1 MGRGFE
7 SLRAHLWCLW
17 RSWLARQIVALEA
30 ESSNLS
36 RHPTKDR
43 TVIHAARS
51 FFIMGRRQAVRQRT
65 LTPPSVGSNP
75 AGPTKSPTKFNVH
88 SLDFVGL
95 FLFAWKIPAEKFGV
109 QRAAVVGTG
118 RRRPRRGWA
127 TSTKGPARPVDFCYK
142 CVGFVKRLA
151 KCTVLCYDCKLK
163 RKARNL
169 HKAALQGSK
178 PQHFRRR
185 SFAGPTSFCT
195 KRSPYAFIRKNKRAF
210 PPPYGA
216 GRS

>member
-1 MGRGFE
+1 MPFLICDLCKVRKNCTGKGFVE
-7 SLRAHLWCLW
+7 GSIVQCLMV
-17 RSWLARQIVALEA
+17 SAILHI
-30 ESSNLS
+30 
-36 RHPTKDR
+36 P
-43 TVIHAARS
+43 
-51 FFIMGRRQAVRQRT
+51 
-65 LTPPSVGSNP
+65 
-75 AGPTKSPTKFNVH
+75 KSPTKFNVH
-88 SLDFVGL
+88 SLDLAGL
-95 FLFAWKIPAEKFGV
+95 FLFAWKRPAEKFGV
-109 QRAAVVGTG
+109 QRAAVIGTG

-151 KCTVLCYDCKLK
+151 KYTVLCYDCKPK

>member
-1 MGRGFE
+1 MNSPCPALASRGAKTVQCAWRHTTSAASRQSRPARAVTRPAGASLARSPVSRTQPWSHAHNPATFLGRG
-7 SLRAHLWCLW
+7 S
-17 RSWLARQIVALEA
+17 
-30 ESSNLS
+30 
-36 RHPTKDR
+36 P
-43 TVIHAARS
+43 
-51 FFIMGRRQAVRQRT
+51 
-65 LTPPSVGSNP
+65 NP
-75 AGPTKSPTKFNVH
+75 AGPTKSSTKFNVH
-88 SLDFVGL
+88 SLDFAGL
-95 FLFAWKIPAEKFGV
+95 FLFAWKMTVEKFGV

-127 TSTKGPARPVDFCYK
+127 TSTKGSGCPVDFCYK

-151 KCTVLCYDCKLK
+151 KYTVLCYDCKPK

-185 SFAGPTSFCT
+185 SFAEPTSFCT

-210 PPPYGA
+210 PPSYGA

>member
-1 MGRGFE
+1 MNSPCPALASRGAKTVQWTVFRARLAKSGRPNQK
-7 SLRAHLWCLW
+7 SHKI
-17 RSWLARQIVALEA
+17 Q
-30 ESSNLS
+30 
-36 RHPTKDR
+36 
-43 TVIHAARS
+43 RS
-51 FFIMGRRQAVRQRT
+51 FAGFCRAFSFCLENDGGKVR
-65 LTPPSVGSNP
+65 
-75 AGPTKSPTKFNVH
+75 
-88 SLDFVGL
+88 
-95 FLFAWKIPAEKFGV
+95 
-109 QRAAVVGTG
+109 RAAVVGTG

-151 KCTVLCYDCKLK
+151 KCTVLCYDFMPK
-163 RKARNL
+163 RKERNL
-169 HKAALQGSK
+169 HNASLQVSK

-185 SFAGPTSFCT
+185 SCAVPTSFCT